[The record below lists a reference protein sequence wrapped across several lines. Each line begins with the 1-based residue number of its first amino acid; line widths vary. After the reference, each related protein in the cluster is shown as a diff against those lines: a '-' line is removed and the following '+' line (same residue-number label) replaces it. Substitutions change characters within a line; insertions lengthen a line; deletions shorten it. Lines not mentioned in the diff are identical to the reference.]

1 MTSKPF
7 VTWSQCETPH
17 TRTADARTAPR
28 KKQAAASRTIQ
39 TLEPGVATHEAL
51 QVGFTLSETEE
62 AFRYSA
68 YGEPCGIRGVIGMGG
83 AWLEQA
89 TSCL

>member
-28 KKQAAASRTIQ
+28 KRQAAAGRTIQ
-39 TLEPGVATHEAL
+39 TQNLAGSLMHAL

>member
-1 MTSKPF
+1 M
-7 VTWSQCETPH
+7 H
-17 TRTADARTAPR
+17 
-28 KKQAAASRTIQ
+28 
-39 TLEPGVATHEAL
+39 AL